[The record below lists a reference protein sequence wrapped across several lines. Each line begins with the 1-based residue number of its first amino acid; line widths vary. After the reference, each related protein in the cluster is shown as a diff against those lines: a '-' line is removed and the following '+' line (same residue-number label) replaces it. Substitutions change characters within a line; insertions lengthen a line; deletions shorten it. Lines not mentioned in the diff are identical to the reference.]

1 MAGMAN
7 EENNKVNEVHVRK
20 ENEQK
25 KNTHVEVGKPGY
37 HILDFFSKKKNYPLN
52 VKSFW

>member
-1 MAGMAN
+1 MAEMAN

-25 KNTHVEVGKPGY
+25 KNTHVEVNKTDY
-37 HILDFFSKKKNYPLN
+37 CMNYQSEIFSKFL
-52 VKSFW
+52 F